1 MKLVDIY
8 LTSLAG
14 WTLNPQKSSRI
25 RRDHNGSH
33 GQQDQGRH
41 SRRNWEHG
49 FLNRECA
56 VEVTRAIRK
65 LPPLEIPNRAWPT
78 FDSLR
83 GRISLL

>member
-56 VEVTRAIRK
+56 VEVTRAIRYHCSSVTRLSWK
-65 LPPLEIPNRAWPT
+65 TGTR
-78 FDSLR
+78 
-83 GRISLL
+83 